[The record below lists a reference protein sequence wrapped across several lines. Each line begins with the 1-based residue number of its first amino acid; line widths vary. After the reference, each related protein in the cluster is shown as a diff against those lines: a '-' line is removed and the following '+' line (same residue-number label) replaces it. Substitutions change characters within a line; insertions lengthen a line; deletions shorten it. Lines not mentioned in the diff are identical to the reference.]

1 MKWSDGQTYSARVL
15 GQHSAP
21 LYAVSTSR
29 THCVVVTVYQSCAGL
44 QVECSDGVKVQLT
57 DEHIYSAREKLPRAL
72 QNKIKVSLQ

>member
-1 MKWSDGQTYSARVL
+1 MYIVVIVHTLCSAHTICSGNSVSD
-15 GQHSAP
+15 
-21 LYAVSTSR
+21 
-29 THCVVVTVYQSCAGL
+29 CAGL